1 MNILIKV
8 SYQKTVF
15 CLYQSLITNII
26 TTQMIISITMSFMNS
41 YRLVEYLFFSDLNFT
56 DCICLFDLNNLCN
69 PSKLKAAG
77 KQCRAPPAVDP
88 ALGSWDCDFGDKSE
102 NTYGGG
108 VSCRLKCNEG
118 YAPVGMDKN
127 VRPTKIS
134 LISKNLVVF

>member
-1 MNILIKV
+1 MTANFHPISPHPTFISAL
-8 SYQKTVF
+8 
-15 CLYQSLITNII
+15 
-26 TTQMIISITMSFMNS
+26 IISTSELDIIKYFCFYRTQSVSHQCFWISKFNS
-41 YRLVEYLFFSDLNFT
+41 R
-56 DCICLFDLNNLCN
+56 N

-127 VRPTKIS
+127 VRPTKNSLIS
-134 LISKNLVVF
+134 MISKNLVVF